1 MDEALDYTENR
12 YERAEDRLWSA
23 YWNAPRGSKRA
34 LRALQRY
41 RQRRATEAVD
51 IEYVPKSKRGAKRN
65 CDWLQVLQD
74 FASGMSC
81 QSVSARNGITQQM
94 ANLIRRKHLEQCK
107 KMIDVTLRVD
117 IRSLNGTLATAGTK
131 WKVVEVRDEQK
142 GVRTERILKL
152 RSGKESLTGI
162 RGECVVLP

>member
-1 MDEALDYTENR
+1 MDETLDCTENR

-41 RQRRATEAVD
+41 RQRRAMESVD

-74 FASGMSC
+74 FANGMSC
-81 QSVSARNGITQQM
+81 HSVSARNGITQQM

-107 KMIDVTLRVD
+107 AKIDVTLRVD
-117 IRSLNGTLATAGTK
+117 IRSLKGIVANAGTQ
-131 WKVVEVRDEQK
+131 WRVVEVREERH
-142 GVRTERILKL
+142 GIRTERILKL
-152 RSGKESLTGI
+152 RNGKEVIEGI

>member
-23 YWNAPRGSKRA
+23 YWNAPRGSNRA

-41 RQRRATEAVD
+41 RQRRATESLRD
-51 IEYVPKSKRGAKRN
+51 DYVTKAQNVGKRSCDASK
-65 CDWLQVLQD
+65 VLVD
-74 FASGMSC
+74 FANGMSC
-81 QSVSARNGITQQM
+81 QSVASRNDITQDK
-94 ANLIRRKHLEQCK
+94 ASYIRRKHLEQCK
-107 KMIDVTLRVD
+107 AMIDVTLRVD
-117 IRSLNGTLATAGTK
+117 IRSLKGTLATAGTK

-142 GVRTERILKL
+142 GIRTERMLKL
-152 RSGKESLTGI
+152 RSGKEVIEGI

>member
-1 MDEALDYTENR
+1 MDETLDCTENR
-12 YERAEDRLWSA
+12 YERVEERLWSA

-51 IEYVPKSKRGAKRN
+51 IEYVPKSKRGSKRN

-74 FASGMSC
+74 FANGMSC
-81 QSVSARNGITQQM
+81 QSVSQRNGITQQM

-107 KMIDVTLRVD
+107 TNIDVTLRVD
-117 IRSLNGTLATAGTK
+117 IRSLKGIVANAGTQ
-131 WKVVEVRDEQK
+131 WRVVEVHEERN
-142 GVRTERILKL
+142 GIRTERILKL
-152 RSGKESLTGI
+152 RNGKESLTCI